1 MPKQEKITLNKYG
14 RMRLKY
20 LKEHKNIIK
29 SLDLVEYNP
38 LLDIDNRTLNIA
50 TNLLNIFL
58 KEK

>member
-1 MPKQEKITLNKYG
+1 M
-14 RMRLKY
+14 KY